1 MQQDFINKNFFRL
14 TMFTLVLGVI
24 FYDLF
29 NMAGFSYIDE
39 ICALLLFILFGI
51 NVLRSKN
58 WEFDKMFL
66 LILGI
71 FLFYLFYSL
80 YIGSNSPRAIL
91 MDFVIQIKPY
101 LAFFCVYSMRP
112 VLNENQKKI
121 IRQLAILFSLYLL
134 LIGIGDLFIKDFMRM
149 LLSHESRYA
158 TAASV
163 LSLCYLYF
171 SEYTR
176 RDKLIFI
183 LLLSIGLFSGRSKL
197 FGFLALCTLMML
209 YINKSFEMKFNAKN
223 TFFLLFAIVATAVV
237 AKDKIELYFIT
248 GGFGGGRDVE
258 DLYARMALYYFSVRI
273 FKDYI
278 PFGSGFAS
286 YGTYASGEYYSPIYT
301 KYNMERMHGLTES
314 SPSFIADTYY
324 PALAQFGL
332 VGLFLFFLFWYY
344 LTHKAII
351 SFRKGCQKEAVIG
364 IIIIA
369 FFLIESIS
377 DATLTHNRGFFMM
390 MLLGLIFSD
399 IKYKL
404 NMSSLEE
411 IK

>member
-1 MQQDFINKNFFRL
+1 M
-14 TMFTLVLGVI
+14 MFTLVLGVI

-39 ICALLLFILFGI
+39 ICAFLLFILFGI

-58 WEFDKMFL
+58 WAFDKIFL

-71 FLFYLFYSL
+71 FLFYLVYSL

-112 VLNENQKKI
+112 VLNANQKKI
-121 IRQLAILFSLYLL
+121 LRQLAILFSLYLL
-134 LIGIGDLFIKDFMRM
+134 LIGTGDLFIKDLM
-149 LLSHESRYA
+149 LNILSHTSRFA
-158 TAASV
+158 TATSILA
-163 LSLCYLYF
+163 LLYLYF
-171 SEYTR
+171 SDYTK

-197 FGFLALCTLMML
+197 FGFLALCTLIML
-209 YINKSFEMKFNAKN
+209 YINKSFEMKFNIKN
-223 TFFLLFAIVATAVV
+223 TLFLLFAIIVIAVV

-248 GGFGGGRDVE
+248 GGFGGGRGVE

-273 FKDYI
+273 FRDYI

-286 YGTYASGEYYSPIYT
+286 YGTYASGEYYSPIYA
-301 KYNMERMHGLTES
+301 KYSMERMHGLNEAD
-314 SPSFIADTYY
+314 PSFIADTYY

-351 SFRKGCQKEAVIG
+351 SFRKGCQKEAVIA

-404 NMSSLEE
+404 NTTPLE
-411 IK
+411 KVKTYGTDTFSQ